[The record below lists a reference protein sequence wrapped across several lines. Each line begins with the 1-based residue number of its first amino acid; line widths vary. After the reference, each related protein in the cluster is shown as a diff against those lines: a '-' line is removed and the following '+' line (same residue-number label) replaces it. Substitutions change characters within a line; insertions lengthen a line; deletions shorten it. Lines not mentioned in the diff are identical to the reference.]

1 MKPYEQ
7 ETRVV
12 DPNTGG
18 AKGSKLAR
26 FDLMPWAILR
36 EVAEHFGRGARK
48 YDERNWERGY
58 AWSLSFAALHRHL
71 DAFWARDSWD
81 MDPSLFDEGQ
91 PRVSHSRHIIAVVW
105 HALVLAFF
113 ERFNRG
119 TDDRPIEEPYSCE
132 PPTDHPV
139 RTTALGEAM
148 LAAAERN
155 GEVPSAYLLRTT
167 PGAEK

>member
-1 MKPYEQ
+1 MPNGQ

-26 FDLMPWAILR
+26 FDLLPWTILR

-91 PRVSHSRHIIAVVW
+91 PMVSHSRHIIAVVW

-113 ERFNRG
+113 EQFNRG
-119 TDDRPIEEPYSCE
+119 TDDRPSVLFKVEQARETLSPEI
-132 PPTDHPV
+132 D
-139 RTTALGEAM
+139 LM
-148 LAAAERN
+148 LQDEQQRPIHF
-155 GEVPSAYLLRTT
+155 GGVELPRL
-167 PGAEK
+167 P